1 MNSHFLAHKPQWDE
15 SKARFAAWWNRTS
28 LGRPLIH
35 AIVPRQTR
43 LAPSESAPKREAM
56 PVDRVYLD
64 VEANVLW
71 FRNML
76 NGTRF
81 LGEAL
86 PSMDLNLGPGSM
98 ALYLGSEP
106 DFQPDTIWFSD
117 VVEDWETHPALHYD
131 PNNKWWI
138 MHQAMIRRAVE
149 LANGEFLVCIPDLVE
164 SIDILAALR
173 GPQPFCYDLI
183 DKPDEIKL
191 RLAQMENLYFKYY
204 DPLYDL
210 AKTPDGGVAYTA
222 FAIWGPG
229 KTAKVQCDFSAL
241 MSPSQFSEF
250 MIPSLERQC
259 AALDFSLYH
268 LDGVDAVKH
277 LDTILA
283 VEELDALQWT
293 PGAGKPDCGSECWYP
308 IYDKVKKAEKS
319 LWIHTAQPSFE
330 ALLAAGDRLVNRY
343 GPDGLYLVLWWDG
356 ATEEQGLRLME
367 HAEKHWSR

>member
-35 AIVPRQTR
+35 AIVPLQTR
-43 LAPSESAPKREAM
+43 LAPLESAPKREAM

-64 VEANVLW
+64 AEANVLW

-81 LGEAL
+81 LGEAM

-173 GPQPFCYDLI
+173 GPQ
-183 DKPDEIKL
+183 
-191 RLAQMENLYFKYY
+191 RM
-204 DPLYDL
+204 
-210 AKTPDGGVAYTA
+210 
-222 FAIWGPG
+222 
-229 KTAKVQCDFSAL
+229 AL
-241 MSPSQFSEF
+241 S
-250 MIPSLERQC
+250 
-259 AALDFSLYH
+259 
-268 LDGVDAVKH
+268 
-277 LDTILA
+277 
-283 VEELDALQWT
+283 
-293 PGAGKPDCGSECWYP
+293 
-308 IYDKVKKAEKS
+308 
-319 LWIHTAQPSFE
+319 
-330 ALLAAGDRLVNRY
+330 
-343 GPDGLYLVLWWDG
+343 
-356 ATEEQGLRLME
+356 
-367 HAEKHWSR
+367 